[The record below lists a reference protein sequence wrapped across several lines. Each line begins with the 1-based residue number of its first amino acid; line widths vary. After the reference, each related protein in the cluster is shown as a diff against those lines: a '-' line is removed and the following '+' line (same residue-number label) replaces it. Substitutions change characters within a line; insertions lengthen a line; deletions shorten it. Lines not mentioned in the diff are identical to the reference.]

1 MNDGYNAVLA
11 SIESSSPTPGGGAV
25 AALALSHGIALA
37 RMVAALTV
45 GRDKWASGHA
55 SAESFLAESH
65 TWTADALDMA
75 QADCD
80 AFDAVMAAYRL
91 PKEEDEEIVLRKG
104 AIRSANYEAAKS
116 PLNIAKFCLKVMDSL
131 SPLASDGNGNAI
143 TDAGSAAYMIL
154 AATNAAAL
162 NVRINLGS
170 LGEASGDF
178 ESEINQILESVT
190 KSHAEIIKIVENRM

>member
-1 MNDGYNAVLA
+1 MNDGYNSVLD

-37 RMVAALTV
+37 RMVAVLTV

-55 SAESFLAESH
+55 SAESFLTESH

-91 PKEEDEEIVLRKG
+91 PKEEDKEIVLRKD

-143 TDAGSAAYMIL
+143 TDAGSAAYMVL

-170 LGEASGDF
+170 LGDASSDF

-190 KSHAEIIKIVENRM
+190 NSHAKIIKIVENRM

>member
-1 MNDGYNAVLA
+1 MNDGYNTVLA

-65 TWTADALDMA
+65 TWTSDALDMA

-91 PKEEDEEIVLRKG
+91 PKEEDEEIALRKG

-143 TDAGSAAYMIL
+143 TDAGSAAYMVL

-170 LGEASGDF
+170 LGDASSDF

-190 KSHAEIIKIVENRM
+190 NSHEKIIKIVENRM

>member
-1 MNDGYNAVLA
+1 MNDGYNSVLA
-11 SIESSSPTPGGGAV
+11 SIESPSPTPGGGAV
-25 AALALSHGIALA
+25 SALALSHGIALA

-45 GRDKWASGHA
+45 GKDKWASGHA
-55 SAESFLAESH
+55 SAELFLTESQ

-75 QADCD
+75 RADCN
-80 AFDAVMAAYRL
+80 AFDSVMAAYRL
-91 PKEEDEEIVLRKG
+91 PKEDDIEIEARKD

-116 PLNIAKFCLKVMDSL
+116 PLNIAKFCLKVMESL
-131 SPLASDGNGNAI
+131 PPLASDGNANAI
-143 TDAGSAAYMIL
+143 TDAGSAAYMVL

-170 LGEASGDF
+170 LGDAASDF

-190 KSHAEIIKIVENRM
+190 NSHAKIIKIVENRM